1 MKLAALPLVVVS
13 LALAGCATPE
23 TRLRTGLNN
32 AGLSKAM
39 SACMAERM
47 VDRLSLLQLRR
58 LSALGS
64 LKDKQITDLS
74 LAQFLHKTG
83 TGQDY
88 RGMTV
93 GYNDIGIA
101 TAPDGTRYA
110 IVVLMGE
117 ASSPVPARMATM
129 QSVSRAVA
137 EFHGK

>member
-1 MKLAALPLVVVS
+1 MKLAALPLLALS

-64 LKDKQITDLS
+64 LKDKRIADMS
-74 LAQFLHKTG
+74 LDQFLHKVRALKDAEILAVSTSS
-83 TGQDY
+83 
-88 RGMTV
+88 
-93 GYNDIGIA
+93 A
-101 TAPDGTRYA
+101 A
-110 IVVLMGE
+110 ICAL
-117 ASSPVPARMATM
+117 R
-129 QSVSRAVA
+129 
-137 EFHGK
+137 